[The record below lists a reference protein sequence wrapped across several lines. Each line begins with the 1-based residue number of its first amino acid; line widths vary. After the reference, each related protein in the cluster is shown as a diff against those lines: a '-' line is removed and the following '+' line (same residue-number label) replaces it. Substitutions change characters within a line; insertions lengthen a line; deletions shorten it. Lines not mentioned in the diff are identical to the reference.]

1 MAYGLNSADL
11 QARGQNLQSLEGA
24 RGRTQAEQFAD
35 QQELLARDQLAQQ
48 QSQFATSLEEDR
60 ARREEA
66 AKQAAEDRL
75 YGLIGSGIGAA
86 GSIGGGIAGKLL

>member
-1 MAYGLNSADL
+1 MAMNTADL
-11 QARGQNLQSLEGA
+11 SARGQNIGLLEGA
-24 RGRTQAEQFAD
+24 RGRTQADQMAA
-35 QQELLARDQLAQQ
+35 QQEDLARAQMAQQ
-48 QSQFATSLEEDR
+48 QSQFTTSLEEDR

-86 GSIGGGIAGKLL
+86 GSIGGGIVGKLV

>member
-1 MAYGLNSADL
+1 MAMNTADL
-11 QARGQNLQSLEGA
+11 GARGQNIGLLEGA
-24 RGRTQAEQFAD
+24 RGRTQQDQLAD
-35 QQELLARDQLAQQ
+35 QQAVLAREQMAQQ
-48 QSQFATSLEEDR
+48 QGQFVTSLEEDR

-86 GSIGGGIAGKLL
+86 GSIGGGLAGKLI